1 MATTITHPDTREV
14 MPLGAVYWYDQLNR
28 ITEMKGY
35 ANFDF
40 TNNVWKAE
48 SFDGSM
54 FFSNY
59 SYDANGNLLS
69 LQRNNQAG
77 VMFDNF
83 AYQYQKVGGKTI
95 SNRLYHVFGV
105 LMSNERLEKFG
116 IRTKYTELETKPVSK
131 QSSSQVFGFLI
142 GMNDDVSMSN
152 IMSDDIDDQGVFTEE
167 DNKIANNY
175 AAMA

>member
-1 MATTITHPDTREV
+1 MLNKSAIVYSDSVMQLRTYLMPMDKTNITI
-14 MPLGAVYWYDQLNR
+14 N
-28 ITEMKGY
+28 
-35 ANFDF
+35 
-40 TNNVWKAE
+40 WKE
-48 SFDGSM
+48 D
-54 FFSNY
+54 
-59 SYDANGNLLS
+59 
-69 LQRNNQAG
+69 RNILFYQS
-77 VMFDNF
+77 VFDNF
-83 AYQYQKVGGKTI
+83 AYQYQKVGGKTV
-95 SNRLYHVFGV
+95 SNRLYHVFRV

-142 GMNDDVSMSN
+142 GMNDDVNMTN